1 AALDA
6 RLRSR
11 FEGGLVVDLAAAPP
25 APDAA
30 PADEA
35 PVEAAAPAAARAES
49 TDRWFY
55 NTEKV
60 AWSALALED
69 RLIEELA

>member
-1 AALDA
+1 
-6 RLRSR
+6 
-11 FEGGLVVDLAAAPP
+11 VVDLAAAPP

-35 PVEAAAPAAARAES
+35 PPAPAAAPAAAGRAEG